1 MLEIK
6 KKTQLEI
13 KAEQKQEFKFVGN
26 IRKIPGLKIFK
37 FSYETFEV
45 KEVVIKEPDT
55 VNIEGNPTEN
65 NKVFCDPK
73 CYYFQ
78 CHNLRAAVKKANKIV
93 EEKTG
98 VVDYFKL
105 EKGKVLRKVTC

>member
-6 KKTQLEI
+6 HKSQLEI
-13 KAEQKQEFKFVGN
+13 KAKQKQEFKFLGN
-26 IRKIPGLKIFK
+26 TRRIPGLKIFK

-45 KEVVIKEPDT
+45 KEVVIKKSNT
-55 VNIEGNPTEN
+55 VDIEGNPTEN

-78 CHNLRAAVKKANKIV
+78 CHNLRTAVEKANKIV
-93 EEKTG
+93 KEKTG
-98 VVDYFKL
+98 VEDYFKL
-105 EKGKVLRKVTC
+105 ENGKVLRKVTV